1 MTAYTP
7 AFDFDPKETQM
18 TFEEILSIVQDH
30 TRTPQQKA
38 ADIHAALQSARIDSQ
53 KPVHARKVRRATVTR
68 GKAQTPASESLNGF
82 AGHSENTE
90 TAGENAG

>member
-7 AFDFDPKETQM
+7 AFDFDPKETKM

-53 KPVHARKVRRATVTR
+53 KPVQARKVRKATHGRVSA
-68 GKAQTPASESLNGF
+68 KTPASESLNGF
-82 AGHSENTE
+82 MAHSEEEGSANV
-90 TAGENAG
+90 